1 MLARR
6 PAGHVKPDLPDHLQ
20 GRQRSNPIHLR
31 QVNPSQRG
39 KIPVH
44 IKAWGVTLAC
54 APFACRRR
62 RRGVDVHMRHKRL
75 ETRFNLRLT
84 CLQLLLQ
91 KLILLQGLL
100 QRKEMLSP
108 PVPFQGLGDRRLIV
122 FAPPIAVAGQTLGV
136 ALAGEDGVEHL
147 HPRLPMNITG
157 DLSPCEVHLLKSF
170 LPRLHGS
177 RGHGHKH
184 TALP

>member
-20 GRQRSNPIHLR
+20 GRQRINPINLR
-31 QVNPSQRG
+31 QVNPSHRVQ
-39 KIPVH
+39 IPVH

-84 CLQLLLQ
+84 RLQLLLQ

-122 FAPPIAVAGQTLGV
+122 FAPPIAVASQTLGI
-136 ALAGEDGVEHL
+136 ALAGEDSVENL
-147 HPRLPMNITG
+147 HPRLPIHIAD
-157 DLSPCEVHLLKSF
+157 DLSQCEVHLLQSF
-170 LPRLHGS
+170 LHMLHGA